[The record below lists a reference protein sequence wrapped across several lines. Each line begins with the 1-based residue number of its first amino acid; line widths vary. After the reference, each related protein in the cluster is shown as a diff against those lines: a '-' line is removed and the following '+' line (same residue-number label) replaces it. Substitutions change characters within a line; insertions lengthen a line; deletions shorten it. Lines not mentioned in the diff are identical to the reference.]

1 MISILTNDGTIR
13 NIDQVT
19 IALTSAMQ
27 SLSGL
32 SNGSLLEITTVFE
45 GPCCE
50 HVGIYRLLDNIC
62 DHYGFEKQRI
72 RIDTPNLIETHPEY
86 HICRNFNFWEL
97 EQSIINGKQFTAT
110 DKVFDADFKHFGNF
124 IGHSNKYRLHTASQ
138 LYARHRDKTLQS
150 YHCDVTNPY
159 HREYI
164 GLEDLMFVDQP
175 GAVLDSAYELI
186 KAAPLELDEINTFP
200 ILQPANINLLKLYP
214 KFFVEIVNLTFF
226 SGNTF
231 YVDEKIWRPMLALTP
246 FMVQG
251 PANLI
256 NNLKRIGFKTFHMW
270 WDEGYSEDPDDCQVE
285 AMLENVDRLSKLS
298 IWELQAMYKD
308 MTPTLEHNRNL
319 LLSLTKEQVE
329 SVFK

>member
-1 MISILTNDGTIR
+1 MIHILTNDGTIR
-13 NIDQVT
+13 NVDEVVVE
-19 IALTSAMQ
+19 LTSAIQ
-27 SLSGL
+27 ILNRVSTTPFLD
-32 SNGSLLEITTVFE
+32 ITTMSE

-50 HVGIYRLLDNIC
+50 HVGLYSLLDKIC

-86 HICRNFNFWEL
+86 RIRKNFNFWEL
-97 EQSIINGKQFTAT
+97 EQSIINSQQFTT
-110 DKVFDADFKHFGNF
+110 IDKVFDNEFKHFGNF
-124 IGHSNKYRLHTASQ
+124 IGHSNKYRLQTASQ
-138 LYARHRDKTLQS
+138 LYTHYRDKTLQS
-150 YHCDVTNPY
+150 YHCNPTDPY

-164 GLEDLMFVDQP
+164 GLEDLMFYGQP
-175 GAVLDSAYELI
+175 SAITDSAYELI
-186 KAAPLELDEINTFP
+186 KAAPLTLDEIDAFP
-200 ILQPANINLLKLYP
+200 ILQPANINILKLYP

-226 SGNTF
+226 SGTTF

-256 NNLKRIGFKTFHMW
+256 KNLRRIGFKTFHQW
-270 WDEGYSEDPDDCQVE
+270 WDEGYSEDPDDCQVVC
-285 AMLENVDRLSKLS
+285 MLDNVNRISRLS
-298 IWELQAMYKD
+298 IWELQAMYMD
-308 MTPTLEHNRNL
+308 MMPTLEHNRNL

>member
-1 MISILTNDGTIR
+1 MISILTNDGKIR
-13 NIDQVT
+13 NVDQVT
-19 IALTSAMQ
+19 IELTSAMQ

-32 SNGSLLEITTVFE
+32 TDGSLLEISLITD

-62 DHYGFEKQRI
+62 DHYGFDKRRI
-72 RIDTPNLIETHPEY
+72 RIDTPNLNETHPEY
-86 HICRNFNFWEL
+86 RISKNFNFWEL
-97 EQSIINGKQFTAT
+97 EESIINSQQFTKT

-124 IGHSNKYRLHTASQ
+124 IGHSNKYRLQTGSQ
-138 LYARHRDKTLQS
+138 LYAYYRDKTLQS

-164 GLEDLMFVDQP
+164 GLEDLMFYGKP
-175 GAVLDSAYELI
+175 SAIIDSAYELI
-186 KAAPLELDEINTFP
+186 KVAPLELDEINTFP

-214 KFFVEIVNLTFF
+214 KFFVEIVNLSFF
-226 SGNTF
+226 SGNNF
-231 YVDEKIWRPMLALTP
+231 YVDEKMWRPMLALTP

-256 NNLKRIGFKTFHMW
+256 KNLRRIGFKTFHMW

-308 MTPTLEHNRNL
+308 MAPTLEHNRNL
-319 LLSLTKEQVE
+319 LLSLTKRQIE